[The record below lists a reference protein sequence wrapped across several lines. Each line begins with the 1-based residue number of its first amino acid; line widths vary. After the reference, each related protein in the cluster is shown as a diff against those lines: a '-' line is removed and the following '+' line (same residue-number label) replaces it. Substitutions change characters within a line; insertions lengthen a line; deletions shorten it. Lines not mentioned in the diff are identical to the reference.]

1 MRLVPAALAVWAVML
16 MGLGFGP
23 VGGGVATAGAGVVAA
38 IALWKG
44 RRPWLLAAAGCAA
57 AAGLVIVAHTLAVG
71 LHPLRALAD
80 RGAAVTLH
88 VVVDDDPRAV
98 RASAYGSQTGEPS
111 MVVVPATLTGA
122 SADDTDWTLGG
133 SVVLL
138 APHEGWHGLLP
149 GQALTAEGLLV
160 PADRADLTIAV
171 LRVRGP
177 PQHVLA
183 PPWWQGV
190 AATLRAGLREAAAAA
205 LTPSGAGLLPGLA
218 VGDTSVLSAKVEAD
232 FRAAGLTH
240 LLAVSGANLAIVSG
254 AVVGLLTLLGAGPR
268 FAAGVGAV
276 ALVGFVV
283 LVRPSPSVLRAGV
296 MAAIVLL
303 ALGAGRSR
311 AAVPALAAAVLVLL
325 VVDPSLAVDVGFAL
339 SVTATAALVLLAPG
353 WARRLQQRGLAR
365 WPAEALAVSVAAFVV
380 TAPIVAGL
388 NGELNLVAVVAN
400 LLAAPAVAPATVLG
414 VLAALVSPLGAPVA
428 TAVAWTSTPAVWW
441 LVFVADQAAAVP
453 GATLPWVEGVV
464 GALLL
469 VGVLVVVVALARSR
483 AVRALMIALAVGAAL
498 VLVPSRLRPPGWP
511 PEAWS
516 VVACDVGQGDA
527 IVLAT
532 GVPGW
537 AVLVDAGPEE
547 GLVDACLRR
556 LGVHHL
562 AMVVLSH
569 LHADHVGGIAGAVRG
584 RGVGAIALGPVH
596 EPRWALG
603 VVRKAA
609 ADARAPLVAL
619 AKGTRLRWPA
629 LTVDVIGPVHPAGE
643 VDAEDGAAVNDGSL
657 VLRLGTPA
665 GTVLLTG
672 DAEVAAQS
680 DLLAAGAG
688 LQADVLKLPH
698 HGSRSTSSAF
708 LRAVGARTVLVSVG
722 AGNRYGHPNLRL
734 LGELERAGARV
745 RRTDLSGDLAVI
757 GGAGGLALVARG
769 DPLPARRRRCP
780 GVRPSGRR
788 CVRRGRP
795 APRAPPSSWRARWRW
810 GRPGRLRRRGSSGR
824 PR

>member
-1 MRLVPAALAVWAVML
+1 MRAELEQEPTRRVPDMRLVPAALAVWAVML
-16 MGLGFGP
+16 VGLGFGP
-23 VGGGVATAGAGVVAA
+23 IGGGVATAVAGAVAA
-38 IALWKG
+38 VALRRG

-57 AAGLVIVAHTLAVG
+57 AAGVVIAAQALSLE
-71 LHPLRALAD
+71 LHPLRALAE
-80 RGAAVTLH
+80 RGAAVSVD
-88 VVVDDDPRAV
+88 VVVSDDPRPV
-98 RASAYGSQTGEPS
+98 RASAYGARPGEPS
-111 MVVVPATLTGA
+111 TVVVPATLTGA
-122 SADDTDWTLGG
+122 SGDDTRWTLRGA
-133 SVVLL
+133 VVLL

-149 GQALTAEGLLV
+149 GQALTAEGLLA
-160 PADRADLTIAV
+160 PAERADLTIAV

-183 PPWWQGV
+183 PPWWQRT
-190 AATLRAGLREAAAAA
+190 AATLRTGLREAAAAA
-205 LTPSGAGLLPGLA
+205 LSPTGAGLLPGLA
-218 VGDTSVLSAKVEAD
+218 VGDTSALTAEVEDD

-254 AVVGLLTLLGAGPR
+254 AVLGLLTLLRADPR
-268 FAAGVGAV
+268 FAAGLSTV

-296 MAAIVLL
+296 MAAVVLL
-303 ALGAGRSR
+303 ALGAGRAR

-325 VVDPSLAVDVGFAL
+325 MAEPSLAVDVGFAL

-353 WARRLQQRGLAR
+353 WTRRLQRRGLAR

-388 NGELNLVAVVAN
+388 NGELNPVAVVAN

-428 TAVAWTSTPAVWW
+428 AAVAWTSTPAVWW
-441 LVFVADQAAAVP
+441 LVHVADHAAAVP
-453 GATLPWVEGVV
+453 GATLPWVDGVI
-464 GALLL
+464 GAVLL
-469 VGVLVVVVALARSR
+469 VGVVVAVVVLARSR

-527 IVLAT
+527 LVLAT

-569 LHADHVGGIAGAVRG
+569 LHADHISGIAGAVRG
-584 RGVGAIALGPVH
+584 RGVGAIALGPSR

-603 VVRKAA
+603 AVRRAA
-609 ADARAPLVAL
+609 AEARAPLVAL
-619 AKGTRLRWPA
+619 ATGTRLRWPA
-629 LTVDVIGPVHPAGE
+629 LTVDVIGPVHPAGD
-643 VDAEDGAAVNDGSL
+643 VDPEDGTAVNDGSL
-657 VLRLGTPA
+657 VLRVGTPA

-672 DAEVAAQS
+672 DAELAAQS
-680 DLLAAGAG
+680 DLVATGAD
-688 LQADVLKLPH
+688 LRADVLKLPH

-708 LRAVGARTVLVSVG
+708 LSAVGARAVVVSVG

-734 LGELERAGARV
+734 LAALERAGATV
-745 RRTDLSGDLAVI
+745 RRTDRSGDLAVV
-757 GGAGGLALVARG
+757 GAPGTGGLALVARG

-780 GVRPSGRR
+780 DAR
-788 CVRRGRP
+788 CGIRRGRP
-795 APRAPPSSWRARWRW
+795 APRAPPSS
-810 GRPGRLRRRGSSGR
+810 
-824 PR
+824 